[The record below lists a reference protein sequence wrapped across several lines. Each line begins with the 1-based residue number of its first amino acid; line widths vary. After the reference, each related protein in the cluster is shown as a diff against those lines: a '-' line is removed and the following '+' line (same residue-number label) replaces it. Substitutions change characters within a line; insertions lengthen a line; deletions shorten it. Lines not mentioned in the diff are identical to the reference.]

1 MNIKKIYQLLLNLLL
16 VFFLIFLLSV
26 EQLNLYAV
34 IYAVVTVLLIG
45 HLWLSQN
52 KKTTKIILTIIYLLI
67 MSAQQVFNT
76 LFVFSGIDTGMVFLI
91 KKMIA
96 VIFMLV
102 PFFVLY
108 FNYLYTI
115 QNVFSQSVK
124 DATAISFNTM
134 KEMQKSTVSLGN
146 KLKKG
151 RNSLSRENLNEIM
164 EDIPRHS
171 YTKYLNKNT
180 LTDAFF
186 AECQRSLA
194 DEHLYIVIS
203 STGSPASELI
213 SVFTQKV
220 YNHVSLSFDRDLKTI
235 VSYNG
240 GEKVFPPG
248 LNQEQLAQFHK
259 KDDAEILVYSLEAS
273 KAQKEII
280 MDKVKEINGTGS
292 AYNFV
297 GLVTKFSIRP
307 NIMFCSQFVY
317 NMLKIAGLEYFQSP
331 ATKIKP
337 TDLVEKDYYRKLA
350 FCYRIKF
357 NEL

>member
-1 MNIKKIYQLLLNLLL
+1 MNIKKMYLLL
-16 VFFLIFLLSV
+16 VNMLLLFFLIFLLSV
-26 EQLNLYAV
+26 QQLNIYAV
-34 IYAVVTVLLIG
+34 IYAVSAVLLIG

-52 KKTTKIILTIIYLLI
+52 KKTTKIIFTIIYLLI
-67 MSAQQVFNT
+67 MSAQRVFNT
-76 LFVFSGIDTGMVFLI
+76 LFVFSGTDAGILFLM

-102 PFFVLY
+102 PFCVLY
-108 FNYLYTI
+108 VMYLYTI
-115 QNVFSQSVK
+115 QNVFSHSVK
-124 DATAISFNTM
+124 DAATISFNTM
-134 KEMQKSTVSLGN
+134 KEMQKSAVSLGD

-151 RNSLSRENLNEIM
+151 RSSLSRENLNEIM

-171 YTKYLNKNT
+171 YTKYVNKNS

-186 AECQRSLA
+186 EECQRSLA

-213 SVFTQKV
+213 AVFTQKV
-220 YNHVSLSFDRDLKTI
+220 YNHVSISFDRDLKTI

-240 GEKVFPPG
+240 GEKVSPPG
-248 LNQEQLAQFHK
+248 LNQEQLMQFHK
-259 KDDAEILVYSLEAS
+259 KDDAEILVYSLKVSRE
-273 KAQKEII
+273 QKQMII
-280 MDKVKEINGTGS
+280 DKVKEMNDTGS
-292 AYNFV
+292 VYNFV
-297 GLVTKFSIRP
+297 GLVTKFSVRP

-317 NMLKIAGLEYFQSP
+317 NMLKVAGLEYFQSP

-337 TDLVEKDYYRKLA
+337 TDLVEKDYFRKLA
-350 FCYRIKF
+350 FCYQIKF